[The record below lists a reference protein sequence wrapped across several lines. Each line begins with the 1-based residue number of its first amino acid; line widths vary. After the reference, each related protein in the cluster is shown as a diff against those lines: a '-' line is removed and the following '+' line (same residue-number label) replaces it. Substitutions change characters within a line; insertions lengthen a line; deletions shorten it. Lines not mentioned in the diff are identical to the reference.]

1 MPTRL
6 FSVNIGSGGGSGGT
20 GVLVARSG
28 TQAISNGSPTVDIT
42 FSSAMASTAYAIE
55 YSIIN
60 TTDAT
65 PIFLQG
71 VVTTIATTGFTI
83 TLNAAADTANYSVTY
98 GVQTY
103 V

>member
-6 FSVNIGSGGGSGGT
+6 FSVNIGSGSTGGGGGT
-20 GVLVARSG
+20 TVSRSG
-28 TQAISNGSPTVDIT
+28 TQAITNGTSTVAIT
-42 FSSAMASTAYAIE
+42 FSSAMPDTLYAIE

-71 VVTTIATTGFTI
+71 IVTTKATTGFTI

-98 GVQTY
+98 GVQGY

>member
-6 FSVNIGSGGGSGGT
+6 FSVNIGSSSSSGGT

-28 TQAISNGSPTVDIT
+28 QQAITNGQSQVSIV
-42 FSSAMASTAYAIE
+42 FSSDLTTTSYAIE

-71 VVTTIATTGFTI
+71 IVTTKLSTGFTI
-83 TLNAAADTANYSVTY
+83 LFNAAADTANYVVNY
-98 GVQTY
+98 GVQAY